1 MTSETPPLYAVVGP
15 TASGKTAL
23 SIALAEAMD
32 GEIVCVDS
40 AQVFRGLDVG
50 TAKPTAEEQAR
61 VPHHLIDVIEPDQ
74 QWSAAEY
81 ARAADRTIASIRE
94 RNKIPILCG
103 GTGLWLRA
111 LVHGIFEAPEIDPE
125 LRNKIRRE
133 LELEGAPA
141 KHLELSA
148 VDPKA
153 AARIQPNDPQRIGR
167 ALEVYRQTGI
177 PISELQERHG
187 FKDQRYPLYAV
198 GIAWPKDQLA
208 ERIVLRTQ
216 AMFASGGIVEEVK
229 RCLERG
235 LSPDAPG
242 LSIIGYRDATL
253 VANGIKSVTEAIEST
268 IIATRQYAKRQ
279 RNWFRSEKAL
289 EWVEP
294 DATPEQVLLSLQRRI
309 SAV

>member
-1 MTSETPPLYAVVGP
+1 MIDHQAPLYAVVGP

-61 VPHHLIDVIEPDQ
+61 VPHHLIDVIEPDR

-81 ARAADRTIASIRE
+81 ARAADLTIAAVRE

-111 LVHGIFEAPEIDPE
+111 LVHGIFDAPEIDPE

-141 KHLELSA
+141 KHRELA
-148 VDPKA
+148 EVDPQA

-177 PISELQERHG
+177 PISELQARHG
-187 FKDQRYPLYAV
+187 FKDQRYRLYAV

-208 ERIVLRTQ
+208 ERIVLRTN
-216 AMFASGGIVEEVK
+216 AMFAGGIVDEVQ
-229 RCLERG
+229 RCLDRG
-235 LSPDAPG
+235 LPADAPG
-242 LSIIGYRDATL
+242 LAIIGYRDATQ
-253 VANGIKSVTEAIEST
+253 VALGKKSVAEAIEST

-289 EWVEP
+289 EWVDP
-294 DATPEQVLLSLQRRI
+294 TATPEQVLLSLQRRT